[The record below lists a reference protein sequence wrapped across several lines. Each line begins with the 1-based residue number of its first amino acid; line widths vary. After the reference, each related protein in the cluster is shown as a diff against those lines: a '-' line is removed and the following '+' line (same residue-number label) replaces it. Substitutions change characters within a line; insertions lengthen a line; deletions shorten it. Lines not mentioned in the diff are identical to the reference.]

1 MKKISI
7 SLLVVFVIFI
17 IVIPSVLLVIP
28 NDPSLVGKKNYQ
40 ERTSGAD
47 NEGLRE
53 IKGTI
58 KKGETLS
65 DIFVKYRLSIRELFS
80 LKEASANIHQ
90 LRDLQVN
97 QPYRIVL
104 DKNNKINSFSYWID
118 EDHILNVR
126 CGENGFCAEKIPVTY
141 EKRIE
146 CLSGVIKENLVS
158 SLGQDRNAVMLA
170 LDLSD
175 IFAWDIDFA
184 SDIKTGDTF
193 KVVVEGFF
201 LNGKLRKYGNIL
213 SAEIENNGETYRA
226 YRFSNGGHADY
237 YDAAGKSLKKAFLKA
252 PLNFR
257 RISSTFSHKRKH
269 PVLKICRPHHGI
281 DYAAPRGTP
290 VSAAGDGTV
299 VFSGRRGGYG
309 NLVILQHLNGCTTY
323 YGHLSKICNAA
334 HTGKK
339 VTQGEIIGQVGATG
353 IATGPHLHFE
363 MRINNIPVNPLS
375 VKIARGGA
383 IAGKSMAEFDRVKN
397 EMDAKLASIHVPNTL
412 AVATKRQGR
421 GV

>member
-1 MKKISI
+1 MKKILV
-7 SLLVVFVIFI
+7 SLVLVFIVFI
-17 IVIPSVLLVIP
+17 IVVPTAFLIVLP
-28 NDPSLVGKKNYQ
+28 DSYSGFPKNNV
-40 ERTSGAD
+40 ERAD
-47 NEGLRE
+47 AEKNKEFRE

-65 DIFVKYRLSIRELFS
+65 AIFEKYRLNLRDLFS
-80 LKEASANIHQ
+80 LKEASANIHKLQ
-90 LRDLQVN
+90 NLQVN
-97 QPYRIVL
+97 RPYRIIL
-104 DKNNKINSFSYWID
+104 DKNNQINSFMYWID
-118 EDHILNVR
+118 EDNILKIE
-126 CGENGFCAEKIPVTY
+126 CGDNGFCAEKIPVHY

-146 CLSGVIKENLVS
+146 CLCGVIQENLVS
-158 SLGQDRNAVMLA
+158 SLGQGKNAVMIA
-170 LDLSD
+170 VDLSD

-184 SDIKTGDTF
+184 SDIKKGDTF
-193 KVVVEGFF
+193 KVIVEGFF
-201 LNGKLRKYGNIL
+201 HEGKLKKIGNIL
-213 SAEIENNGETYRA
+213 SAEIVNDGETYHA
-226 YRFSNGGHADY
+226 YRYTNEGFTDY
-237 YDAAGKSLKKAFLKA
+237 YDAAGKSLKKTFLKA

-257 RISSTFSHKRKH
+257 RISSTFSNARKH
-269 PVLKICRPHHGI
+269 PVLKIYRPHHGV

-290 VSAAGDGTV
+290 VSAAGEGTV
-299 VFSGRRGGYG
+299 IFSGRRGGYG

-375 VKIARGGA
+375 IKIAHGGA

-397 EMDAKLASIHVPNTL
+397 EMDEKLASITVPNTF